1 MTANLPKLHIGWCPV
16 VPVWSGLAREPD
28 REYVAQRASN
38 YPLPA
43 TRYYL
48 TTTYV
53 LRRRD
58 SWGYGCASYRHGA
71 FCV

>member
-1 MTANLPKLHIGWCPV
+1 M

-43 TRYYL
+43 IYAIYAIAEAQR
-48 TTTYV
+48 
-53 LRRRD
+53 
-58 SWGYGCASYRHGA
+58 SGGYG
-71 FCV
+71 